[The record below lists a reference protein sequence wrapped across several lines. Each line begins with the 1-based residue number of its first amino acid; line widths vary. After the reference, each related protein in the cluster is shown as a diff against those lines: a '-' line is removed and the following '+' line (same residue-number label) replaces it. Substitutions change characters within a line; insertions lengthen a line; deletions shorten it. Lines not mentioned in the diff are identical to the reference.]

1 MRFSTPT
8 LMALVAAVGTY
19 ASPVAKRQAAA
30 IDDVTILNY
39 ACEYRRPLLATIV
52 LTYRSVTLEHLENSF
67 YSGALAKFDAAAFRA
82 AGFPDWVR
90 AR

>member
-1 MRFSTPT
+1 MRFSTTT

-39 ACEYRRPLLATIV
+39 ACKFYY
-52 LTYRSVTLEHLENSF
+52 LTMAVYSFLTFTSRS
-67 YSGALAKFDAAAFRA
+67 D
-82 AGFPDWVR
+82 P
-90 AR
+90 